1 MKYQVKV
8 GQDFDPEQKM
18 TVTIEIEVTAPEEKK
33 EQQEAKKSGLFS
45 DWKVLSV
52 TAVFTLILL
61 SGVHAAITG
70 NASLYGKLLDTAVK
84 VAPEHPKGKNAKE
97 ND

>member
-8 GQDFDPEQKM
+8 GQDFDPEEKM
-18 TVTIEIEVTAPEEKK
+18 TVTVEIEVTSSEEKK
-33 EQQEAKKSGLFS
+33 EVKKSGLFA

-52 TAVFTLILL
+52 AAVFTLFLL
-61 SGVHAAITG
+61 SGVHAAVTG
-70 NASLYGKLLDTAVK
+70 NASLYDKLLDVAVK
-84 VAPEHPKGKNAKE
+84 VASEHPKGKNAKE